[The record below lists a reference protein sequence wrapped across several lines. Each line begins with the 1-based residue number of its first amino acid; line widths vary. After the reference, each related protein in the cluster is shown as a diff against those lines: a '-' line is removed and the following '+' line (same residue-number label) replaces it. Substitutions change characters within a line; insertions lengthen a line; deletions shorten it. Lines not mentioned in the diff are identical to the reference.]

1 MIPRKIVR
9 KYILALLDLQ
19 ETRLKCINLGFNKSE
34 KIKAELDL
42 IEEAKKFI
50 KCKEG
55 KESGNMDKNS
65 K

>member
-34 KIKAELDL
+34 EIKAELYL

-50 KCKEG
+50 KRKGE

>member
-1 MIPRKIVR
+1 MVSKQIV
-9 KYILALLDLQ
+9 KEYILALLDLQ
-19 ETRLKCINLGFNKSE
+19 KTRLECINLGFNKSE
-34 KIKAELDL
+34 TIKAELDL

-50 KCKEG
+50 KYKEG

>member
-34 KIKAELDL
+34 EIKAELDL

>member
-34 KIKAELDL
+34 EIKAELDL
-42 IEEAKKFI
+42 IEEAKKEI
-50 KCKEG
+50 G
-55 KESGNMDKNS
+55 KKL
-65 K
+65 

>member
-9 KYILALLDLQ
+9 KYILAILDLQ

-34 KIKAELDL
+34 EIKAELYL

-50 KCKEG
+50 KRKGE